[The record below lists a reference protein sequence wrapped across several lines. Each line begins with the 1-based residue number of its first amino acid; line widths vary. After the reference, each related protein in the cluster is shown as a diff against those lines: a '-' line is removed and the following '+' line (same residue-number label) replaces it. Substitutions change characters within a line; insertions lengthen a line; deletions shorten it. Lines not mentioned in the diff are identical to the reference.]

1 MVASAQAHIRDPE
14 ASMFLT
20 ARRVLVLVAVIAALA
35 AAGCGA
41 PATPAGTATPSQTP
55 PAVAA
60 TPTVE
65 SLKGAVL
72 SQRQEGLVFDYLVAG
87 GLSALESRFGKPAG
101 TYRTAADEAS
111 TGSAELTD
119 GRAYRIQCGLDEHG
133 AAVVM
138 AHGVEAKQGQSP
150 TAADTAFLKAMVDG
164 ETTLPQANAYL
175 KKTGAPTVRP
185 AVMDPKGLNVT
196 ARVWALED
204 GSGFMVVDLSTL
216 TAAQQEAIGVES
228 AVPFQALYWDASRWS
243 AY

>member
-1 MVASAQAHIRDPE
+1 
-14 ASMFLT
+14 MFLT

-35 AAGCGA
+35 VAGCGA
-41 PATPAGTATPSQTP
+41 PATPAGTATPTQP
-55 PAVAA
+55 PAAVAA

-119 GRAYRIQCGLDEHG
+119 GRAYRVQCGLDEHG

-164 ETTLPQANAYL
+164 VTTLPQANAYL
-175 KKTGAPTVRP
+175 KKTGAPTRRP

-228 AVPFQALYWDASRWS
+228 AVPFQALYWNASRWS